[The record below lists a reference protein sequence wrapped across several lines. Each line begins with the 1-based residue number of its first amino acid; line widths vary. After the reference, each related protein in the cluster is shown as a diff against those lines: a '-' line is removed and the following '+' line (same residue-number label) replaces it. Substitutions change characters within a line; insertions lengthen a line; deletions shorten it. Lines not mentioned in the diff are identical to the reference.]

1 MLLASKHE
9 VCAVYTQPDRPAGRG
24 RKMQPSPIKEL
35 AVSAVIPVLQPPSLK
50 PEVELQQ
57 LRDLNPD
64 LMVVVAYGMILPQ
77 AALDIPKLGC
87 LNVHG
92 SLLPRWRGA
101 APIQRA
107 VLAGDEK
114 TGVTIM
120 RIIHKLDAG
129 DMLHKEEC
137 AITEQDTSGDL
148 YVKLAALGAVGLGK
162 VLAQVESATVKAE
175 AQDETLVTYAEKLSK
190 TEAELD
196 WTQSAEQLDKI
207 VRGLNPWPVAQTLY
221 NGQVLRIWHAEALA
235 SDIKADPGTVICTN
249 KTLDV
254 ATGYGLLR
262 LHEVQLPGGKRM
274 PIQAFLSAHQAHG
287 VKLG

>member
-1 MLLASKHE
+1 
-9 VCAVYTQPDRPAGRG
+9 
-24 RKMQPSPIKEL
+24 MQPSPVKDL
-35 AVSAVIPVLQPPSLK
+35 AVSAGISVFQPLSLK

-137 AITEQDTSGDL
+137 MITAQDTSGDL
-148 YVKLAALGAVGLGK
+148 YVKLAALGALGLEK
-162 VLAQVESATVKAE
+162 VLAQVEFGTVKAE
-175 AQDETLVTYAEKLSK
+175 VQDENLVTYAEKLSK

-207 VRGLNPWPVAQTLY
+207 VRGLNPWPVAQTRY
-221 NGQVLRIWHAEALA
+221 NGQVLRIWQAEPLV
-235 SDIKADPGTVICTN
+235 SDIKTDPGIIICTN

-254 ATGYGLLR
+254 ATGVGLLR
-262 LHEVQLPGGKRM
+262 LHEAQLPGGKRL
-274 PIQAFLSAHQAHG
+274 PIQAFLSSHHPQG